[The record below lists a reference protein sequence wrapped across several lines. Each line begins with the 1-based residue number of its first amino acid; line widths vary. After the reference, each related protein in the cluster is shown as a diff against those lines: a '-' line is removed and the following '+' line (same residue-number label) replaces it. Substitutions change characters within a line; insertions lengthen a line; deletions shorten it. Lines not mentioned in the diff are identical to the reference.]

1 MGRPFTMT
9 RIFGAATLGMA
20 FILTALADAPAQ
32 AKTALTVYTAVEADE
47 LAGFKQAF
55 EAKNPEIEIKWV
67 RDSTGIITAKLLAE
81 KDNPRADIV
90 WGLAAT
96 SLKLL
101 ADDGMLTP
109 YAPKGLDQIDKALRD
124 PAEPPA
130 WIGQRVWIS
139 AVCFNTVEAKKRGLP
154 VPKSWADLAD
164 PVYKGQIAMP
174 NPNSSGTGFLSVSA
188 WVQTMGEAKAW
199 DYMTRLHD
207 NIATYTH
214 SGSKPCRQ
222 AGAGEYAIGISF
234 DYRGAKVK
242 ADGAPVDVLVMSDGS
257 GWDLESFGI
266 VKGSKSMEAAKA
278 LADWSV
284 SREANEIYAKAYSVV
299 ALPGA
304 AKPIAGYPEG
314 LIQSM
319 IKNDFTWVSA
329 NRERLLTEW
338 QKRFDGKTE
347 PKS

>member
-1 MGRPFTMT
+1 MGHLQAMT
-9 RIFGAATLGMA
+9 HLFRAATLGA
-20 FILTALADAPAQ
+20 VFLGTALAAAPADARTQ
-32 AKTALTVYTAVEADE
+32 LTVYTAVEADE
-47 LAGFKQAF
+47 LAAFKQAF
-55 EAKNPEIEIKWV
+55 EARNPDVEIRWV

-81 KDNPRADIV
+81 KANPQADIV

-101 ADDGMLTP
+101 ADDGMLMA
-109 YAPKGLDQIDKALRD
+109 YAPKGLDQIAKDLRD

-130 WIGQRVWIS
+130 WVGQRVWIS
-139 AVCFNTVEAKKRGLP
+139 AVCFNTVEAKKRNLP

-188 WVQTMGEAKAW
+188 WVQTMGEEKAW

-207 NIATYTH
+207 NVATYTH

-242 ADGAPVDVLVMSDGS
+242 ADGAPVDVLVMSEGS

-266 VKGSKSMEAAKA
+266 VKGTDAPDAAKA

-284 SREANEIYAKAYSVV
+284 SREANEMYAKAYSVV
-299 ALPGA
+299 ALPGV
-304 AKPIAGYPEG
+304 AKPIPGYPDG

-319 IKNDFTWVSA
+319 IRNDFTWVAA
-329 NRERLLTEW
+329 NRERLLAEW